1 MAQAVIWS
9 QESLDDIDS
18 IAEYISRDSLYH
30 AQQVVEQIFD
40 LGDSLAQQPQSGREV
55 PELNAP
61 DVRERFIYS
70 YRLIY
75 EIRDNDI
82 HILGVIHGKRLLES
96 IERFNTEDAEVQVS

>member
-9 QESLDDIDS
+9 QESLDDINS

-30 AQQVVEQIFD
+30 AQQVVENIFER
-40 LGDSLAQQPQSGREV
+40 GDNLPEQPESGRKV
-55 PELNAP
+55 PELDNAF
-61 DVRERFIYS
+61 VRECFIYS

-75 EIRDNDI
+75 EIKDTEI

-96 IERFNTEDAEVQVS
+96 VERFNQLE

>member
-30 AQQVVEQIFD
+30 AQQVVETIFER
-40 LGDSLAQQPQSGREV
+40 GDSLLDQPESGRKV
-55 PELNAP
+55 PEL
-61 DVRERFIYS
+61 DDSHVRECFIYS

-75 EIRDNDI
+75 EIKATDI

-96 IERFNTEDAEVQVS
+96 VEQFNPET

>member
-9 QESLDDIDS
+9 QESLDDINS

-30 AQQVVEQIFD
+30 AQQVVENI
-40 LGDSLAQQPQSGREV
+40 LERGDNLLEQPESGRKV
-55 PELNAP
+55 PELDSP
-61 DVRERFIYS
+61 FVRECFIYS

-75 EIRDNDI
+75 EIKNTEI

-96 IERFNTEDAEVQVS
+96 VERFSQPG